1 MLPVHEQAMG
11 FREAVNIHSKAGRQ
25 PFGVLPFKINES
37 RLFAAGAAALTMKVA
52 HKRKRG
58 QAFKACPRISKDYFP
73 SCCSTKSPT
82 TGSL

>member
-1 MLPVHEQAMG
+1 
-11 FREAVNIHSKAGRQ
+11 
-25 PFGVLPFKINES
+25 
-37 RLFAAGAAALTMKVA
+37 MKVA